1 LTRCGSTIALTAA
14 ELAGTPGSPALWW
27 SFENGFTQTHNVMR
41 PAPDSGS
48 ATPGSTVHCDNA
60 YVRGGAAVSA
70 SGKFGSA
77 LTLNGTN
84 GSVELP
90 YTPATALGSGD
101 FTISTWL
108 KYSATGSSADQVLL
122 WAYGVGASERQI
134 WIRAQ
139 PSKDWLYAAFETDV
153 ATTTIAAPDS
163 SSAVAF
169 GDNQWHHIALERSGG
184 TLSLIVDGATLG
196 SASVPAGSV
205 TYPDAFAV
213 DGFQL
218 GAKPGGSDPL
228 NGSLDEFRIF
238 HKALSADE
246 LTSVRLNNTDLGT
259 VTGVR
264 LPFDVATGS
273 SYARM

>member
-1 LTRCGSTIALTAA
+1 V
-14 ELAGTPGSPALWW
+14 
-27 SFENGFTQTHNVMR
+27 Q
-41 PAPDSGS
+41 
-48 ATPGSTVHCDNA
+48 
-60 YVRGGAAVSA
+60 
-70 SGKFGSA
+70 
-77 LTLNGTN
+77 
-84 GSVELP
+84 LP

-184 TLSLIVDGATLG
+184 TLSLIVDGTTVG
-196 SASVPAGSV
+196 SSSVPAGSV
-205 TYPDAFAV
+205 TSGDAFAV
-213 DGFQL
+213 DGFHL
-218 GAKPGGSDPL
+218 GAKPDGSNPL

-246 LTSVRLNNTDLGT
+246 LNSVRLNNTDLGT
-259 VTGVR
+259 VTGIR
-264 LPFDVATGS
+264 LPFDVVTDS